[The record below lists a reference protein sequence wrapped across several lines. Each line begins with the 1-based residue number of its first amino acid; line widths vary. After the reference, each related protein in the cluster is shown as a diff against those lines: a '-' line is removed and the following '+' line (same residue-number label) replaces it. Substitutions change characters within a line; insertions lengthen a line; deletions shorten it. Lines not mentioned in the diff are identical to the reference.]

1 MAAVVQAQHTSWLT
15 IQCTGVAV
23 RAESEINVAGGNPV
37 IVVVIR
43 LNQRILMG
51 WSSDWL
57 YSLLLERARD
67 TFAEAIRAASERSEP
82 QPKSLVAT
90 EHSEWNRDSTMTSG
104 DPIRIWSSDDDF
116 ASLLDS
122 MPDMH
127 SRQQDSGSIFSTPS
141 LSWHINSDREQ
152 VLICRWIGPRY
163 GNGGWWNIVG
173 QGKTAKLAPAER
185 RGWIS

>member
-1 MAAVVQAQHTSWLT
+1 M
-15 IQCTGVAV
+15 
-23 RAESEINVAGGNPV
+23 RANRSIDFRSGSV
-37 IVVVIR
+37 ITDVIR